1 MNALEI
7 KNVSKSYKDF
17 KLDNV
22 SLNLPKGCILG
33 LIGENGAGKSTLIRL
48 IMGITKSDGGEI
60 KILGRDVK
68 TELESLKED
77 VGFVPDTVGLPGFM
91 NMWQIGRFMAGNY
104 KNWDKEKYKELI
116 EKLGLDSDKKFKDFS
131 KGMRMKAGLAVA
143 MSHGAKLLILDEA
156 TSGLDPVIRDEILDI
171 FLDFTRE
178 PDHSVL
184 ISSHIVSDLE
194 KLCDYIAFLH
204 KGKIMLYEEKDTLK
218 EEYALVKCGVDELSE
233 ISDEDIIG
241 KKVNPYGAEAII
253 KRSEIKNGMSISN
266 VDIEQLFIFMA
277 KEDKK

>member
-7 KNVSKSYKDF
+7 KNVSKSYEGF

-22 SLNLPKGCILG
+22 SLCLPEGCILG
-33 LIGENGAGKSTLIRL
+33 LIGENGAGKSTLIRIL
-48 IMGITKSDGGEI
+48 MGITKSDGGEI
-60 KILGRDVK
+60 RILGRDSK
-68 TELESLKED
+68 REMELIKED
-77 VGFVPDTVGLPGFM
+77 IGFVPDTVGLSGFM
-91 NMWQIGRFMAGNY
+91 NMRQIGSFMAGNY
-104 KNWDKEKYKELI
+104 KNWDGEKYKELLQ
-116 EKLGLDSDKKFKDFS
+116 KFDLQGDKKFKDFS

-171 FLDFTRE
+171 FLEFTRE

-204 KGKIMLYEEKDTLK
+204 KGKIMLFEEKDALRDK
-218 EEYALVKCGVDELSE
+218 YALVKCGADELSG
-233 ISDEDIIG
+233 ISQEDIIG
-241 KKVNPYGAEAII
+241 KKINPYGAEAIM
-253 KRSEIKNGMSISN
+253 KRSAVKNGMNISN

-277 KEDKK
+277 KEDEK

>member
-116 EKLGLDSDKKFKDFS
+116 EKFGLDSDKKFKDFS

>member
-68 TELESLKED
+68 TELESPKED

-116 EKLGLDSDKKFKDFS
+116 EKFGLDSDKKFKDFS

>member
-22 SLNLPKGCILG
+22 SLNLPEGCILG

-77 VGFVPDTVGLPGFM
+77 VGFVPDSVGLPGFM

-116 EKLGLDSDKKFKDFS
+116 EKFGLDSDKKFKDFS

-204 KGKIMLYEEKDTLK
+204 KGKIMLYEEKDALK
-218 EEYALVKCGVDELSE
+218 EEYALVKCGVEELAE
-233 ISDEDIIG
+233 ISHEDIIG
-241 KKVNPYGAEAII
+241 KKVNPYGAEAIV
-253 KRSEIKNGMSISN
+253 KRTAIKNGMSVSN

>member
-7 KNVSKSYKDF
+7 KNVSKNYKDF

-22 SLNLPKGCILG
+22 SLTLPEGCILG

-60 KILGRDVK
+60 RLLGRDGMSEIELVK
-68 TELESLKED
+68 EEI
-77 VGFVPDTVGLPGFM
+77 GFVPDTVGLPGFM
-91 NMWQIGRFMAGNY
+91 NMEQIGRFMAGNY
-104 KNWDKEKYKELI
+104 KNWDGEKYKEL
-116 EKLGLDSDKKFKDFS
+116 LDKFRLTPAKKFKDFS

-143 MSHGAKLLILDEA
+143 MSHGVKLLILDEA
-156 TSGLDPVIRDEILDI
+156 TSGIDSVIRDEILDI
-171 FLDFTRE
+171 FLEFTRE
-178 PDHSVL
+178 PDHSIL

-204 KGKIMLYEEKDTLK
+204 KGKIMLFEEKDTLR
-218 EEYALVKCGVDELSE
+218 EEYALVKCGVEELSE
-233 ISDEDIIG
+233 IPGEDIIG
-241 KKVNPYGAEAII
+241 KKVNPYGVEAIV
-253 KRSEIKNGMSISN
+253 KRTALKNGMNISN

-277 KEDKK
+277 KEGEK

>member
-7 KNVSKSYKDF
+7 KNVSKIYEGF

-22 SLNLPKGCILG
+22 SLSLPEGCILG
-33 LIGENGAGKSTLIRL
+33 LIGENGAGKSTLIRI

-60 KILGRDVK
+60 RILGRDGK
-68 TELESLKED
+68 KEIELVKED
-77 VGFVPDTVGLPGFM
+77 IGFVPDNVGLPGFM
-91 NMWQIGRFMAGNY
+91 NMEQIGSFMAGNY
-104 KNWDKEKYKELI
+104 KNWDGEKYEQLL
-116 EKLGLDSDKKFKDFS
+116 EKFDMNHDRKFKDFS

-171 FLDFTRE
+171 FLEFTRE

-204 KGKIMLYEEKDTLK
+204 KGKIMLFEEKDALK
-218 EEYALVKCGVDELSE
+218 EEYALVKCGIEELDGVSE
-233 ISDEDIIG
+233 GDIIG

-253 KRSEIKNGMSISN
+253 KRSAVKKGMNISN

-277 KEDKK
+277 KEGEK